1 MKITPTIP
9 TLEENFKLLDLFL
22 KLSDNWNGY
31 GAKPFSHIL
40 IQKVKD
46 IIKDLEI
53 QLFIFPTAH
62 CTIQL
67 TYWEDLGC
75 YIEFEISENDKMHL
89 YVENYDGKTAELDVP
104 CTAEMINRAMHK
116 YFLD

>member
-1 MKITPTIP
+1 MKITPT
-9 TLEENFKLLDLFL
+9 LEENLKLLDSFL

-31 GAKPFSHIL
+31 GAKSFSPVL

-53 QLFIFPTAH
+53 QLFIFPTPNA
-62 CTIQL
+62 TIQL
-67 TYWEDLGC
+67 EYEEDLGC
-75 YIEFEISENDKMHL
+75 YIEFEISDSDKMHL
-89 YVENYDGKTAELDVP
+89 YVENYDCKTAELDVP
-104 CTAEMINRAMHK
+104 CTADIVNKAIHK

>member
-1 MKITPTIP
+1 VKITPTIP
-9 TLEENFKLLDLFL
+9 TLEENLKLLYSFL

-31 GAKPFSHIL
+31 GAKPFSPVL

-53 QLFIFPTAH
+53 QLFIFPTSNS
-62 CTIQL
+62 TVQL
-67 TYWEDLGC
+67 AYWEDLGC
-75 YIEFEISENDKMHL
+75 YIEFEISDSDKMHL
-89 YVENYDGKTAELDVP
+89 YVENYDCRIAELDVP
-104 CTAEMINRAMHK
+104 CTAEMINRAIHK